1 MKKQICH
8 VHKHLLISRPI
19 ISRLMPLY
27 SLTWWTLMGR
37 VLCFYKYITQDH
49 TKSDVNKHGALAGIH
64 RRLSIHFGVCGVLAQ
79 VPAS

>member
-1 MKKQICH
+1 MMKLWTAEKS
-8 VHKHLLISRPI
+8 V
-19 ISRLMPLY
+19 
-27 SLTWWTLMGR
+27 SLFQFYFVYQRVEEFCLMGR